1 MNERNFI
8 AGLAA
13 LALGATAAPP
23 PLSAYTG
30 GYASNAVRGY
40 SFWKN
45 PIVRRTVLGAATNP
59 TIVKAFLA
67 WGVEDMVKDTAGTSL
82 AWGCEAHNCGDHN
95 GTIVVVRPNG
105 PGAVCYHDA
114 GNGDQSA
121 RWYVGGSLFSKDLGA
136 CPSDVP
142 PPAILV
148 ALKRRSIPR

>member
-1 MNERNFI
+1 MKVRI
-8 AGLAA
+8 LVAGMAA
-13 LALGATAAPP
+13 VSIGAAAAPP

-30 GYASNAVRGY
+30 GYASNTVNGY

-45 PIVRRTVLGAATNP
+45 PIVRRATQGAVANP

-67 WGVEDMVKDTAGTSL
+67 WGVEDMVKDTAGASL

-105 PGAVCYHDA
+105 PAAVCYHDA
-114 GNGDQSA
+114 GDGDQSA
-121 RWYVGGSLFSKDLGA
+121 RWYIGGKMISRDLGA

-142 PPAILV
+142 PPAIV
-148 ALKRRSIPR
+148 AALKRR